1 MSDTTAPISRRQFCG
16 ACMASCATLATLATA
31 CGGEGSPTGPSG
43 GSAAD
48 LNVIRGQFANARVQ
62 VNTAGTPLANVGG
75 AARVESNAGL
85 FLVSRTSDTTFT
97 VIDGVCTHEGCT
109 ITGATATQY
118 VCPCH
123 GSRYNLTGQV
133 QQGPAKAKPSAVRQH
148 LRGRRGDDRGLTRDT
163 AWLDSIQKSIICFAA
178 PDSASAPP
186 KSTPT
191 RTCRS
196 RRRSRISWTTKAV
209 PTMSM
214 RASDGPITRR

>member
-48 LNVIRGQFANARVQ
+48 LSVIQGQFANARVR
-62 VNTAGTPLANVGG
+62 VTTAGTPLANVGG

-109 ITGATATQY
+109 ISGATATQY

-133 QQGPAKAKPSAVRQH
+133 QQGPAKANLRQYASTFTDGVVSIAV
-148 LRGRRGDDRGLTRDT
+148 
-163 AWLDSIQKSIICFAA
+163 
-178 PDSASAPP
+178 
-186 KSTPT
+186 
-191 RTCRS
+191 
-196 RRRSRISWTTKAV
+196 
-209 PTMSM
+209 
-214 RASDGPITRR
+214 